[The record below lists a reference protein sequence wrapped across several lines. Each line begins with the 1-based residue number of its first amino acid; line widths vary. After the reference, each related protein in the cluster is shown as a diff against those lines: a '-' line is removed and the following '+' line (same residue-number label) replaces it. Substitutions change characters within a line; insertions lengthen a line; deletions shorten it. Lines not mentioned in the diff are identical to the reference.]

1 MNMKVIL
8 NEAVEHLGERG
19 KICEVKVGY
28 ARNFLIPKGLA
39 YEATPAMM
47 ARFRQEQRRWLT
59 QQAKEKGSAE
69 AMAQRLAGLE
79 LTFSR
84 RAGEGD
90 TLYGSVTAADVADAI
105 QQRGFDVDR
114 RKILL
119 PQHIKRTGTYAA
131 ELHLHREVRVPI
143 TLHVNAL
150 GAEGTPTA

>member
-39 YEATPAMM
+39 YEATPAML

-59 QQAKEKGSAE
+59 QEAKEKGGAE

-90 TLYGSVTAADVADAI
+90 TLYGSVTTADVADAI
-105 QQRGFDVDR
+105 QRQGFDVDR
-114 RKILL
+114 RKIIL